1 MTAVLADRFDGF
13 IVDLDGVVHV
23 GGHPLPG
30 AVETLSALTR
40 DGKRIVYL
48 TNDPRHARA
57 TVAARLTGWGLPTG
71 PQAVVTS
78 GWFAAAEVAAGGA
91 RVFVIGTDELR
102 AETAEAGAVVLTADE
117 AGRADRILVSG
128 HDGFDYAEL
137 RAACRAGANGA
148 ELFATNRDATFP
160 MPDGLWP
167 GTGAVLAAVETAL
180 GRRATALGKPEPAI
194 FRVAHELV
202 GGGRVAVVGDRVQT
216 DVEGGRRAGLP
227 TVLVRP
233 DPVPEGAGPRPDHVV
248 PDLTGL
254 LAPG

>member
-1 MTAVLADRFDGF
+1 MAVLADGFDGF

-23 GGHPLPG
+23 GGRPLPG
-30 AVETLSALTR
+30 AVETLSALAR
-40 DGKRIVYL
+40 DGKGIVYL

-57 TVAARLTGWGLPTG
+57 TVAARLTSWGLPTR
-71 PQAVVTS
+71 PAAVVTS

-102 AETAEAGAVVLTADE
+102 AEAAEAGAVVLTADE
-117 AGRADRILVSG
+117 AEHADRILVSG

-137 RAACRAGANGA
+137 RAACRAGARGA

-194 FRVAHELV
+194 FRTARALL
-202 GGGRVAVVGDRVQT
+202 GGGRVAVVGDRVET

-233 DPVPEGAGPRPDHVV
+233 DPLPEDAHPRPDHVV
-248 PDLTGL
+248 GDLTGL
-254 LAPG
+254 LAPA